1 MHVVVQSVKVDTFV
15 TRNEI
20 LELLADND
28 AHTRKLLAEKDD
40 QIKEIYQMLS
50 AKDNQI
56 KTLAEELK
64 HIQSEVFDTGF
75 DKCIFVCSFFKLL
88 KNLRKYFF
96 SLSLCNN
103 YLALPSAIIKDIC
116 FVCLCLIYKGYL

>member
-1 MHVVVQSVKVDTFV
+1 MHAVVQSVEVDNFV

-20 LELLADND
+20 LKLLSDND

-50 AKDNQI
+50 AKDSQI

-64 HIQSEVFDTGF
+64 HMQSAAFDTGF
-75 DKCIFVCSFFKLL
+75 DKCIHLFIF
-88 KNLRKYFF
+88 
-96 SLSLCNN
+96 
-103 YLALPSAIIKDIC
+103 
-116 FVCLCLIYKGYL
+116 